1 MTNLGKITMCNGKF
15 HYIYIYICVMFT
27 SYGKLPEAKGWLSNP
42 ERKCKRH
49 QTHIFLNDDMI
60 ITGVLKHLGFNRCHG
75 HARWQKEPITNR
87 LGISTASCHAR
98 SAGQCNRQYPAIP
111 AMGETIRARDL

>member
-1 MTNLGKITMCNGKF
+1 MGNYQRLKDGYQTQKENVNVT
-15 HYIYIYICVMFT
+15 
-27 SYGKLPEAKGWLSNP
+27 KL
-42 ERKCKRH
+42 
-49 QTHIFLNDDMI
+49 TFFLNDDMI